1 MEEDKKN
8 PLAEILIDAEA
19 DLDKVDQ
26 LLAQIIKPYAGINKA
41 NGKISFNETAEQLT
55 AVKKVLLFFALQFA
69 KKRLGLIKDAGATQA
84 QVIELLAP
92 EGLPEGTIKTSMN
105 VLRTKRFIGSVTSD
119 SRYEI
124 ALSKLKIIVEEFKNY
139 GNQSN

>member
-8 PLAEILIDAEA
+8 SPLSDILIDAEA

-26 LLAQIIKPYAGINKA
+26 LLAEIIKPYAGINKA
-41 NGKISFNETAEQLT
+41 SGSFSFNEEAEELT
-55 AVKKVLLFFALQFA
+55 AVNRVLLFFALQFA
-69 KKRLGLIKDAGATQA
+69 KKRLGLIKEAGLTQA

-92 EGLPEGTIKTSMN
+92 EGLPEGTVKTSMN
-105 VLRTKRFIGSVTSD
+105 ALRAKKFIGSVTSD

-124 ALSKLKIIVEEFKNY
+124 ALSKLKKITQEFQNHGK
-139 GNQSN
+139 